1 TSPLCPYTTLFRSC
15 SAARLVHLDR
25 NFSGRYISGS
35 GRSAGGREQSGGPS
49 LPVPA
54 QQVESTAQ
62 MRAVGIALG
71 QRIRHPR
78 GAGEADVGHLVHPGS
93 ALGVERAVGAD
104 ALEAVGL

>member
-1 TSPLCPYTTLFRSC
+1 
-15 SAARLVHLDR
+15 
-25 NFSGRYISGS
+25 YISGP
-35 GRSAGGREQSGGPS
+35 GRSAGGREQPGGPS

-54 QQVESTAQ
+54 QQVEPTAQ
-62 MRAVGIALG
+62 VRAVAAVLGIALG

-104 ALEAVGL
+104 ALEAVSLFRVPGGDDIALVVL